1 MPKRSVPTCKSWRNV
16 MDDPV
21 LRQAQ
26 AADAVSRAL
35 AASSEVQKV
44 TLYVGVTFSLISA
57 FIETETGFTKLRI
70 EVHIEG
76 E

>member
-1 MPKRSVPTCKSWRNV
+1 MTPP
-16 MDDPV
+16 DLV

-35 AASSEVQKV
+35 AGNPELQKV
-44 TLYVGVTFSLISA
+44 TLYVGRTFSLVSA
-57 FIETETGFTKLRI
+57 YVETDTGFTKLRI

>member
-1 MPKRSVPTCKSWRNV
+1 MIPP
-16 MDDPV
+16 DPV

-35 AASSEVQKV
+35 AGNPEVQKV
-44 TLYVGVTFSLISA
+44 TLYVGRTFSLITA
-57 FIETETGFTKLRI
+57 YLDIDDRFIKLRI